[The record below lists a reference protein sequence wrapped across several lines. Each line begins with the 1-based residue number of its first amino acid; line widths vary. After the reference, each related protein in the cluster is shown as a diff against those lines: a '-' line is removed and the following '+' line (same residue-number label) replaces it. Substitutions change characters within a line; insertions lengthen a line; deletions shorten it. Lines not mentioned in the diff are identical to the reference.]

1 VLMRDAE
8 IASIYEVYIRQLI
21 AAHSDVG

>member
-8 IASIYEVYIRQLI
+8 IASKYEVYIRQLI